1 MAKISGNSLFM
12 IQTGDSFYSI
22 KVSELQTYLAPLAI
36 QPLGSINRKATPGLM
51 YPSEQF
57 KYDQNTGEL
66 SLRGDDT
73 VVKELYGFIGYVN
86 NFPVDSEL
94 LDQFDIVLKPAQ
106 NGVEPVG
113 SYYVVIDP
121 EYKYITN
128 DWGTAYYDPLNPGSG
143 NYQRVFVG
151 DELHKQPSGDW
162 ERKMNPLSSNVF
174 MLKRLNAY
182 PHISQL
188 VYA

>member
-12 IQTGDSFYSI
+12 VQTGDNFYSI
-22 KVSELQTYLAPLAI
+22 TASELQTYIAPLAV
-36 QPLGSINRKATPGLM
+36 QKTSFSTTKASPGLM
-51 YPSEQF
+51 FPSEQF
-57 KYDQNTGEL
+57 NYDRTTGEL

-86 NFPVDSEL
+86 NFPVDSEVL
-94 LDQFDIVLKPAQ
+94 EQFNIVLKPAQ
-106 NGVEPVG
+106 NGVEPIG

-128 DWGTAYYDPLNPGSG
+128 DWGTSYYDPLNPGSG
-143 NYQRVFVG
+143 NYQRVYVG
-151 DELHKQPSGDW
+151 DELHKQASGDW
-162 ERKMNPLSSNVF
+162 VRQANPLSANVF
-174 MLKRLNAY
+174 MLKKLNSY

-188 VYA
+188 QYA